1 MKRGVWGQ
9 GEKILG
15 DSVQKSDLGISAA
28 SGFVWLVED
37 GFHAGEGGK
46 ERLNGRL
53 LFMYS
58 LFFFSLSLSQIPK
71 GKMFLFFSAAN
82 TGFMLGIKSSR
93 PSLPALK

>member
-15 DSVQKSDLGISAA
+15 DSVQKSDLGISA

-37 GFHAGEGGK
+37 GFQAGEGGK

-82 TGFMLGIKSSR
+82 TGFMPGIKSSR